1 MCALHMLMIFS
12 VLVQAS
18 KKKQTDMCTMHEVD
32 GDNGDNG
39 DDIHTGNKYMIIALV
54 GSMAL
59 GRMIIRK

>member
-1 MCALHMLMIFS
+1 
-12 VLVQAS
+12 
-18 KKKQTDMCTMHEVD
+18 MCTMHDVD